1 MDGQLVHISDLDDLR
16 AYVQRMLCEQNE
28 LEENVFPTTEKIL
41 VRRGQACGIFFCLHG
56 PRSVKFTAIWETDRN
71 TILFYASSG
80 ERLHKTQLANS
91 PSLRLQVA

>member
-1 MDGQLVHISDLDDLR
+1 MDEQLVHISDLGDLR

-41 VRRGQACGIFFCLHG
+41 VRRGEACGIFFCLHG

-80 ERLHKTQLANS
+80 ERLHKTQLASS

>member
-1 MDGQLVHISDLDDLR
+1 LR

>member
-1 MDGQLVHISDLDDLR
+1 MDGQLVHIHDLDGLR

-41 VRRGQACGIFFCLHG
+41 VRRGEACGIFFCLHG

-80 ERLHKTQLANS
+80 ERLHKTQLAKS